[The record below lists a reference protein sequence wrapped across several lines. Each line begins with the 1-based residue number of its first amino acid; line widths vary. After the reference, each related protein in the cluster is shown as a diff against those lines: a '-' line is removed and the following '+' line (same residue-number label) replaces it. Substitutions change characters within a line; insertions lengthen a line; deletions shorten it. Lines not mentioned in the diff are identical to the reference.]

1 MNVTMTLLT
10 GGGLLALGGFAVA
23 LLEARRDKS
32 RYRHEKELARE
43 ARRQDRLEQ
52 AYLELGTYL
61 ARHEDWAR
69 SVRPFRGRVSA
80 PDPMPPGERWRIQTL
95 VTNYG
100 SPEVQRLLERWTEL
114 ARKIENADEVIGLA
128 DQARGPA
135 PELEQEARRERL
147 ALEDYRKA
155 MDEATDDIRA
165 EMHAELAGDPAP
177 EAGRLAGP
185 PSLE

>member
-32 RYRHEKELARE
+32 RYRHEKDLARE

-52 AYLELGTYL
+52 AYLELGIYL

-69 SVRPFRGRVSA
+69 SVRPFWGQYPS
-80 PDPMPPGERWRIQTL
+80 PDPLPPAERWRIQTL
-95 VTNYG
+95 ITNYG
-100 SPEVQRLLERWTEL
+100 SPETQRLLGQWAEL
-114 ARKIENADEVIGLA
+114 ARKIENADQVIALA

-135 PELEQEARRERL
+135 PELEQEARQERL

-155 MDEATDDIRA
+155 LYEAADDIRA
-165 EMHAELAGDPAP
+165 QMNAELTGKAA
-177 EAGRLAGP
+177 
-185 PSLE
+185 

>member
-1 MNVTMTLLT
+1 MNMTMTLLT
-10 GGGLLALGGFAVA
+10 GGGLLALGGFAAA

-52 AYLELGTYL
+52 AYLGLGIYL

-69 SVRPFRGRVSA
+69 SVRPFWGQYPS
-80 PDPMPPGERWRIQTL
+80 PDRLPPAERWRIQTL
-95 VTNYG
+95 ITNYG
-100 SPEVQRLLERWTEL
+100 SPEAQRLLGQWAEL
-114 ARKIENADEVIGLA
+114 ARKIENADQVIGLA

-135 PELEQEARRERL
+135 PVLEQEARQERL

-155 MDEATDDIRA
+155 LYEAADDIRA
-165 EMHAELAGDPAP
+165 QMNVELTGKAA
-177 EAGRLAGP
+177 
-185 PSLE
+185 